1 MPTKKQ
7 PTAEPADPDTL
18 IRELRALGEKHGWGA
33 TGSTVDLDGAV
44 VVSFAKPKPAED
56 EGDTE

>member
-7 PTAEPADPDTL
+7 PSAEPADPDTL

-33 TGSTVDLDGAV
+33 TGSSVDAQGAV
-44 VVSFAKPKPAED
+44 VVSFAKPKPEED
-56 EGDTE
+56 ETDGE